1 MHMGSYDTGV
11 GTGDL
16 LPMKGQRCKMRALNL
31 TFRAWRKDCRMS
43 AEQGCM
49 IRVIFQDD
57 YAREGEGVEWKEQER
72 QQMASLG
79 GE

>member
-1 MHMGSYDTGV
+1 MESYDTGV

-16 LPMKGQRCKMRALNL
+16 LPMKGQRCKMRVLNL
-31 TFRAWRKDCRMS
+31 TFRAWRKYCRMS

-49 IRVIFQDD
+49 NRVIFQED
-57 YAREGEGVEWKEQER
+57 GEGVEWKEQER